1 MTPDPADLRREIL
14 RALYQRRAAALS
26 AGHLST
32 ILSRRTGDRITPDQ
46 VNVELKFL
54 TGRKLTEANEDPM
67 GSAVYHSLSAEGILY
82 CERNDLAD

>member
-32 ILSRRTGDRITPDQ
+32 IVSRKTGDKISAAQIND
-46 VNVELKFL
+46 EIKFL
-54 TGRKLTEANEDPM
+54 TGLKYTETNEDPL
-67 GSAVYHSLSAEGILY
+67 GSSVYHSLTPAGVLY